1 MDNQT
6 ILVTGG
12 AGYIGSACVK
22 LLLEENYNVI
32 VADNLSKGKREL
44 VPENVKFYHVDLTD
58 KDSLDKVFSENKIDK
73 VIHFAG
79 YKAVNESMKDAV
91 KYSDNI
97 IGTINVLSMMVK
109 HDVKK
114 IVYSSTAAVYGTP
127 EYMPIDENHPTKPIS
142 YYGATKLETEKIID
156 WYSKIHGISYI
167 CLRYFNVA
175 GDYGLNYVDPDAQN
189 IMPIIMEVVFGKR
202 DKLSVF
208 GDDYD
213 TRDGTCVRDY
223 IHVADLV
230 DAHIKA
236 LNVTENAI
244 INLGTSKGYTVK
256 ELITATEQATGKP
269 LSHEFCGRR
278 GGDPASVLALN
289 DLAKNL
295 LGWTPKYDL
304 KEMIESTYKAYLSN
318 Q

>member
-1 MDNQT
+1 MDNKT

-22 LLLEENYNVI
+22 LLLENNYEVI

-44 VPENVKFYHVDLTD
+44 VPGNVKFYQVDMTD
-58 KDSLDKVFSENKIDK
+58 KVALDSVFSENKIDSI
-73 VIHFAG
+73 IHFAA
-79 YKAVNESMKDAV
+79 YKAVNESMNDAP

-97 IGTINVLSMMVK
+97 VGTINVLSMMVK
-109 HDVKK
+109 YGIKK

-127 EYMPIDENHPTKPIS
+127 EYMPIDENHPTIPIS

-156 WYSKIHGISYI
+156 WYSKIHGVNYI

-175 GDYGLNYVDPDAQN
+175 GDYGLNYIDPDAQN
-189 IMPIIMEVVFGKR
+189 VMPIIMEVVFGTR
-202 DKLSVF
+202 DKLTVF
-208 GDDYD
+208 GTDYD

-236 LNVTENAI
+236 INTTENAI

-269 LSHEFCGRR
+269 LPHEFGPRR
-278 GGDPASVLALN
+278 EGDPASILALN
-289 DLAKNL
+289 ELAKNI